1 MVQYIIPNLLIR
13 ASEMEI
19 NAFLDVGAMLY
30 HFWNYNNVTRNLMY
44 LLLSQF
50 LPFHYSKM
58 LVNLLEY

>member
-1 MVQYIIPNLLIR
+1 MVQYIIPSLLIR

-19 NAFLDVGAMLY
+19 NAFLDVGTMLY
-30 HFWNYNNVTRNLMY
+30 HFWNNNNVTRNPMY

-50 LPFHYSKM
+50 LLFHYSKM